1 MHPIPSARDD
11 LLRFGISPGLFSVYG
26 QKVMAKNKRLIYIFN
41 NDGYIYII
49 KTIGYHYMVI
59 IMMAIFKHSV
69 IPYGLLVGKT
79 FYCH

>member
-11 LLRFGISPGLFSVYG
+11 LRFGISPGLFSVYG
-26 QKVMAKNKRLIYIFN
+26 QKVMAKNKRLIYIYIFN

-59 IMMAIFKHSV
+59 MIAIFNT
-69 IPYGLLVGKT
+69 P
-79 FYCH
+79 

>member
-11 LLRFGISPGLFSVYG
+11 VLRFGISPGLFSVYG
-26 QKVMAKNKRLIYIFN
+26 QKVMAKNKRLIYIYIYIFN

-59 IMMAIFKHSV
+59 MMAIFIS
-69 IPYGLLVGKT
+69 
-79 FYCH
+79 